1 MLVDSFKASLV
12 LVLAVLFIGGG
23 NVGVVTAIG
32 VEDSC
37 IVLDFND
44 MVTGKNK
51 PPDIID
57 ENIECIQNVWCQFRP
72 NLNKLILSGAADTE
86 HVSILYYPVEDG
98 SVGLHYHSKTES
110 VYSKYNNNMITFV

>member
-1 MLVDSFKASLV
+1 MMLEKALFKAT
-12 LVLAVLFIGGG
+12 VLAVLAVLLGS
-23 NVGVVTAIG
+23 NSVGVGVVVVVTAIG

-37 IVLDFND
+37 IVLDLNE
-44 MVTGKNK
+44 MVTTNK
-51 PPDIID
+51 PPDVI
-57 ENIECIQNVWCQFRP
+57 EESIECVQNVWCQFRP

-110 VYSKYNNNMITFV
+110 VYSKYE